1 MQRVIAA
8 PKPAGAVQAMLLML
22 AAVLPVMGTLT
33 MIPVMPVLFNH
44 FGSHP
49 HAQLLVPM
57 IITVPSISMAL
68 IAPLAGVIGDR
79 FSRRHLLIAATG
91 GYALFGLLPVML
103 DSLPLILLA
112 RMLMG
117 IADAFILTTA
127 NALIGDYFSGSARN
141 RWLAIQSGVGSIVA
155 TLIIL
160 ASGFLGTF
168 GWTGPIYLYA
178 IAIPLF
184 LGLILFTREPIARGE
199 ENAAVSTPVQVF
211 PRGQMCLISFI
222 TLVSAVIYFIE
233 PLQIS
238 QVFSQLGMRNSSQ
251 IGIATAIAGIG
262 VPLGAWLYGRM
273 AKQRVDKQLMQFYA
287 IFGAGL
293 LFISLAS
300 NHISAVMAAFIAQ
313 IGNGMLIP
321 LMLGWVMKVL
331 PAEHRAKGMGIWHT
345 FFFLGMFLSPVGVT
359 SVTSVTGKLQD
370 TLLIFAVMTLLIA
383 VCLALS
389 SSRTAARKITAN

>member
-1 MQRVIAA
+1 MQRVIAT

-44 FGSHP
+44 FGAHP

-79 FSRRHLLIAATG
+79 FSRRRLLIAATG

-112 RMLMG
+112 RMIMG

-184 LGLILFTREPIARGE
+184 LGLILFTREPVARGE
-199 ENAAVSTPVQVF
+199 ENAAVSTPAQAF

-273 AKQRVDKQLMQFYA
+273 AKQRIDKQLMQFYA

-359 SVTSVTGKLQD
+359 SMTSVTGKLQD

-389 SSRTAARKITAN
+389 SSRTAVRKITAN

>member
-1 MQRVIAA
+1 MQRVIAT

-44 FGSHP
+44 FGAHP

-79 FSRRHLLIAATG
+79 FSRRRLLIAATG

-112 RMLMG
+112 RMIMG

-184 LGLILFTREPIARGE
+184 LGLILFTREPVARGE
-199 ENAAVSTPVQVF
+199 ENAAVSTPAQAF

-251 IGIATAIAGIG
+251 IGIATAISGIG

-273 AKQRVDKQLMQFYA
+273 AKQRIDKQLMQFYA

-359 SVTSVTGKLQD
+359 SITSVTGKLQD

-389 SSRTAARKITAN
+389 SSRTAVRKITAN

>member
-1 MQRVIAA
+1 MQRVIAT

-49 HAQLLVPM
+49 HVQLLVPM

-112 RMLMG
+112 RMIMG

-160 ASGFLGTF
+160 VSGFLGTF

-184 LGLILFTREPIARGE
+184 FGLILFTREPVARGE
-199 ENAAVSTPVQVF
+199 ENAAVSSPAQAF

-273 AKQRVDKQLMQFYA
+273 AKQRIDKQLMQFYA

-293 LFISLAS
+293 LFISLVS